1 MLDINDEKLKK
12 GYVRLF
18 RALINW
24 EWFTDTNTCH
34 LFIYCLLRAN
44 HKDTVWRGVT
54 IQRGSFI
61 TSLEN
66 LSSETGLSVQ
76 QVRTA
81 LKKLNS
87 TNELTSK
94 GHAKYT
100 VITVNNWEQYQ
111 IGNMEDNKQITQN
124 QQTNNKQI
132 TTDNNVNNDNNIN
145 NNKKENDKKLIK
157 DPNYSPEIVSFLNTF
172 KRVCKK
178 PVALSPDERIK
189 LMGILNDLI
198 INQNFTLNEIT
209 NTVCKNFNNLNFDKE
224 KINVGINWLLK
235 DSNFYGVLNGQ
246 NTKKTTET
254 HTTQAPEDRY
264 SLGATETYKG
274 VEGWTL

>member
-1 MLDINDEKLKK
+1 MLDMNDEKLKR
-12 GYVRLF
+12 GYIRLF
-18 RALINW
+18 RCIDEW
-24 EWFTDTNTCH
+24 EWYTDITVKVLYMH
-34 LFIYCLLRAN
+34 ILIKAN
-44 HKDTVWRGVT
+44 HSEKIWRGVT

-66 LSSETGLSVQ
+66 LSSESGLTKQ

-81 LKKLNS
+81 LKKLES
-87 TNELTSK
+87 TQEITRSK
-94 GHAKYT
+94 GGSYT
-100 VITVNNWEQYQ
+100 LITVKNWNLYQ
-111 IGNMEDNKQITQN
+111 DSNTITNKQITQN
-124 QQTNNKQI
+124 QHRDNTEV
-132 TTDNNVNNDNNIN
+132 TTTNNVNNDNNIN

-246 NTKKTTET
+246 NTKKTIET

>member
-1 MLDINDEKLKK
+1 MLDINDEKLKR
-12 GYVRLF
+12 GYIRLF
-18 RALINW
+18 RCIDEW
-24 EWFTDTNTCH
+24 EWYTDITVKVLYMH
-34 LFIYCLLRAN
+34 ILIKAN
-44 HKDTVWRGVT
+44 HSEKIWRGVT

-66 LSSETGLSVQ
+66 LSSESGLTKQ

-81 LKKLNS
+81 LKKLES
-87 TNELTSK
+87 TQEITRSK
-94 GHAKYT
+94 GGSYT
-100 VITVNNWEQYQ
+100 LITVKNWNLYQ
-111 IGNMEDNKQITQN
+111 DSNTITNKQITQN
-124 QQTNNKQI
+124 QHRDNTEV
-132 TTDNNVNNDNNIN
+132 TTTNNVNNDNNIN

>member
-1 MLDINDEKLKK
+1 MLDINDEKLKR
-12 GYVRLF
+12 GYIRLF
-18 RALINW
+18 RCIDEW
-24 EWFTDTNTCH
+24 EWYTDITVKVLYMH
-34 LFIYCLLRAN
+34 ILIKAN
-44 HKDTVWRGVT
+44 HSEKIWRGVT

-66 LSSETGLSVQ
+66 LSSESGLTKQ

-81 LKKLNS
+81 LKKLES
-87 TNELTSK
+87 TQEITRSK
-94 GHAKYT
+94 GGSYT
-100 VITVNNWEQYQ
+100 LITVKNWNLYQ
-111 IGNMEDNKQITQN
+111 DSNTITNKQITQN
-124 QQTNNKQI
+124 QHRDNTEV
-132 TTDNNVNNDNNIN
+132 TTTNNVNNDNNIN

-209 NTVCKNFNNLNFDKE
+209 NTVCKKNFLNF
-224 KINVGINWLLK
+224 L
-235 DSNFYGVLNGQ
+235 
-246 NTKKTTET
+246 
-254 HTTQAPEDRY
+254 
-264 SLGATETYKG
+264 
-274 VEGWTL
+274 